1 VLFYTPTATG
11 EICQYCCARRATL
24 TVFLYHL
31 EFLQPPLETGR
42 RDMFSQKDKKWNA
55 NCDSMKQ
62 VLSKQRDLESGKWK
76 LSAGS
81 VNTNPPSK
89 EKWTDKH

>member
-1 VLFYTPTATG
+1 
-11 EICQYCCARRATL
+11 
-24 TVFLYHL
+24 
-31 EFLQPPLETGR
+31 
-42 RDMFSQKDKKWNA
+42 MFNQKDKKWNA
-55 NCDSMKQ
+55 NRDSMKQ

-81 VNTNPPSK
+81 VDTNPPSK